1 MDQLKQL
8 RMRQHKQTMLQMV
21 SEIHQ
26 GKINIT
32 QAANKFSVTRDTVK
46 NWLDKVEDKA
56 LQPSAIEKPVLP
68 LPKKPLPN
76 KANQDAEVQ
85 IKELMN
91 KVNLLKE
98 ELDAAKFKAIYYS
111 TLIQVA
117 EQEFGLDI
125 EKKCVTKQ
133 SGSF

>member
-8 RMRQHKQTMLQMV
+8 RMRQHRQTMLQMV

-26 GKINIT
+26 GKLNIT

-46 NWLDKVEDKA
+46 TWLDKVEDKA
-56 LQPSAIEKPVLP
+56 LEHPVCEKVASTS
-68 LPKKPLPN
+68 KKFQSGRA
-76 KANQDAEVQ
+76 KKDAAAQVD
-85 IKELMN
+85 ELMA
-91 KVNLLKE
+91 KISLLEE

-117 EQEFGLDI
+117 EQELGLDI
-125 EKKCVTKQ
+125 EKKSVTKQ

>member
-8 RMRQHKQTMLQMV
+8 RMRQHRQTMLQMV

-26 GKINIT
+26 GKLNIT
-32 QAANKFSVTRDTVK
+32 QAANKFSVTRHTVK
-46 NWLDKVEDKA
+46 TWLDKVEDKA
-56 LQPSAIEKPVLP
+56 YEHPVSEKPAP
-68 LPKKPLPN
+68 STSKKSQFGRAD
-76 KANQDAEVQ
+76 KDAAAQVD
-85 IKELMN
+85 ELMA
-91 KVNLLKE
+91 KVSLLEE

-117 EQEFGLDI
+117 EQELGLDI

-133 SGSF
+133 SDSF